1 MSIKLQAD
9 VKALQDRIETLERR
23 MNIIS
28 PEKRVIAGTPEP
40 DRISNKPAKRNQK
53 GK

>member
-9 VKALQDRIETLERR
+9 VKALQDRIEKLERK
-23 MNIIS
+23 MNILS

-40 DRISNKPAKRNQK
+40 EKIDNNPIKRSRK